1 MINSCSCSL
10 YTYINNEI
18 SPYVKI
24 VRIYMRS
31 YTFDFVPW
39 CFLTSQFNGVHANPN
54 FLIYFPRFPNNQTLI
69 QYIKK

>member
-39 CFLTSQFNGVHANPN
+39 CFLKHSIANSTEESQ
-54 FLIYFPRFPNNQTLI
+54 
-69 QYIKK
+69 